1 MAQPLESPS
10 TDEAG
15 GFESESHREERVAAL
30 LEELLVAKRRGGVVD
45 VEFVAAQ
52 HPDLAAELR
61 QLWGV
66 AALAE
71 EFQSESE
78 ITLQWHDGRARQPAA
93 ALAVP
98 NNRGSRLALLPD
110 RDFGDYELL
119 EELGRG
125 GMGVVYRARQL
136 SLDRIVALKIILRGA
151 AASLADLARFRGEA
165 ETAARLNHPSIV
177 PVYEVGQQGDLPF
190 FTMRYVE
197 GHTLA
202 RRIADGPLPARE
214 AARILAPIARAIAA
228 AHQQGVLHRDLKPSN
243 VLIDENGEP
252 YVSDFGLAKRLT
264 PESDDDAAI
273 ADAAQLTQTGAIIG
287 TPGYMSPEQAAG
299 SRGSI
304 GPASDVYSLGAIL
317 YATLTGRPPF
327 QGATPVDTVLLVL
340 EQEPIAPQLLNPR
353 VDRDLEMIAMKC
365 LQKPVELRY
374 ASAAELAGD
383 LEAYLANEPI
393 AARSGR
399 FSGIV
404 TRAFRETHHVSILEN
419 WGLLWMLH
427 AAVLLVLCLVTNG
440 FQLAGVASRWPYIG
454 LWTIGLGSWAAIFWN
469 LRHRS
474 GPITFVERQIAHV
487 WAGSMIIDTS
497 MYVIEWQLGLA
508 VLTLSPVLGPVSG
521 AVFLIK
527 AAMLSGRFYIHA
539 AVLCLTGIA
548 MAWLQVQTFMPN
560 LGLTLFGLVSAAC
573 FALPGWKYWR
583 QVRRMRDA

>member
-1 MAQPLESPS
+1 MGSLPNKPDPAANDRDERLAELVESLLGAAR
-10 TDEAG
+10 AG
-15 GFESESHREERVAAL
+15 QTVDLDAVAA
-30 LEELLVAKRRGGVVD
+30 A
-45 VEFVAAQ
+45 
-52 HPDLAAELR
+52 HPDLADELR
-61 QLWGV
+61 ELWGV

-71 EFQSESE
+71 EFQSESDA
-78 ITLQWHDGRARQPAA
+78 TAQWASAQNAA
-93 ALAVP
+93 AGKPWPARSGIPLD
-98 NNRGSRLALLPD
+98 G
-110 RDFGDYELL
+110 DFGDYELL

-125 GMGVVYRARQL
+125 GMGVVYRARQR
-136 SLDRIVALKIILRGA
+136 SLDRIVALKIVLRGA
-151 AASLADLARFRGEA
+151 TASLADLARFRGEA

-177 PVYEVGQQGDLPF
+177 PVYEVGQHGDLPY
-190 FTMRYVE
+190 FTMRYVAGE
-197 GHTLA
+197 TLA
-202 RRIADGPLPARE
+202 QRVAAGPLPPRE
-214 AARILAPIARAIAA
+214 AARLLAPIARAIGA

-243 VLIDENGEP
+243 VLIDEQAEA

-264 PESDDDAAI
+264 PASDDGTQPHD
-273 ADAAQLTQTGAIIG
+273 AQLTQTGAILG

-340 EQEPIAPQLLNPR
+340 EQDPVAPQLLNPR

-374 ASAAELAGD
+374 ASAAELADD
-383 LEAYLANEPI
+383 LDAYLANEPI

-399 FSGIV
+399 FSGII

-427 AAVLLVLCLVTNG
+427 AAVLLVLCMITNG
-440 FQLAGVASRWPYIG
+440 FQLAGVTSRWPYIA

-487 WAGSMIIDTS
+487 WAGSMIIDAS
-497 MYVIEWQLGLA
+497 MYVIEWQLGLQ

-521 AVFLIK
+521 AVFLMK
-527 AAMLSGRFYIHA
+527 AAMLSGKFYVHA
-539 AVLCLTGIA
+539 AVLCLTGVA
-548 MAWLQVQTFMPN
+548 MAWLQVQTVMPN
-560 LGLTLFGLVSAAC
+560 LGLTLFGVVSGVC

-583 QVRRMRDA
+583 QVRRAGKARP

>member
-1 MAQPLESPS
+1 MAQPLESS
-10 TDEAG
+10 SAG
-15 GFESESHREERVAAL
+15 KASGSHQASDHEERIAAL
-30 LEELLVAKRRGGVVD
+30 LEELLAAKRRGGTVN
-45 VEFVAAQ
+45 VELIAAQ
-52 HPDLAAELR
+52 HPDLSTELR
-61 QLWGV
+61 ELWAI

-78 ITLQWHDGRARQPAA
+78 VTQQWHDGRARQPAA
-93 ALAVP
+93 AFAAA
-98 NNRGSRLALLPD
+98 NKRETRFHSLPD
-110 RDFGDYELL
+110 RDFGDYQLL

-151 AASLADLARFRGEA
+151 TASLADLARFRGEA

-202 RRIADGPLPARE
+202 SRVADGPLPGRE
-214 AARILAPIARAIAA
+214 AARLLAPIARAIAA

-264 PESDDDAAI
+264 PDSDDAAAI

-340 EQEPIAPQLLNPR
+340 EQEPAPPQLLNPR

-365 LQKPVELRY
+365 LQKPIELRY
-374 ASAAELAGD
+374 ATADDLADD
-383 LEAYLANEPI
+383 LDAYLANEPI
-393 AARSGR
+393 SARSGR

-440 FQLAGVASRWPYIG
+440 FQLAGVTSRWPYIG

-521 AVFLIK
+521 AVFLMK

-583 QVRRMRDA
+583 QVKRR

>member
-1 MAQPLESPS
+1 MAQPLESS
-10 TDEAG
+10 SAG
-15 GFESESHREERVAAL
+15 KASGSHQASDHEERIAAL
-30 LEELLVAKRRGGVVD
+30 LEELLAAKRRGETID
-45 VEFVAAQ
+45 LALIAAR

-61 QLWGV
+61 ELWAIAV
-66 AALAE
+66 LAE

-78 ITLQWHDGRARQPAA
+78 VTQQWHDGRARQPAA
-93 ALAVP
+93 AFVAA
-98 NNRGSRLALLPD
+98 NKHETRLPSLPD
-110 RDFGDYELL
+110 RDFGDYQLL

-151 AASLADLARFRGEA
+151 TASLADLARFRGEA

-202 RRIADGPLPARE
+202 RRVADGPLPGRE
-214 AARILAPIARAIAA
+214 AARLLAPIARAIAA

-264 PESDDDAAI
+264 PDSDDAAAT

-340 EQEPIAPQLLNPR
+340 EQEPAPPQLLNPR

-374 ASAAELAGD
+374 ASAADLADD
-383 LEAYLANEPI
+383 LDAYLANEPI
-393 AARSGR
+393 SARSGR

-440 FQLAGVASRWPYIG
+440 FQLAGVTSRWPYIG

-474 GPITFVERQIAHV
+474 GPITFVERQIAHI

-497 MYVIEWQLGLA
+497 MYIIEWQLGLA

-521 AVFLIK
+521 AVFLMK

-560 LGLTLFGLVSAAC
+560 LGLTLFGVVSAAC

-583 QVRRMRDA
+583 QVKKR

>member
-1 MAQPLESPS
+1 MAPKAHESS
-10 TDEAG
+10 EAA
-15 GFESESHREERVAAL
+15 EVRDARLAELVEQL
-30 LEELLVAKRRGGVVD
+30 LATTRRGGTVD
-45 VEFVAAQ
+45 VELIAAQ
-52 HPDLAAELR
+52 HPDLSAELR
-61 QLWGV
+61 ELWAI

-71 EFQSESE
+71 EFQSEPE
-78 ITLQWHDGRARQPAA
+78 VTQQWHDGRARQPAA
-93 ALAVP
+93 AFAAANKRDMRISP
-98 NNRGSRLALLPD
+98 LPD
-110 RDFGDYELL
+110 RDFGDYQLL

-151 AASLADLARFRGEA
+151 TASLADLARFRGEA

-202 RRIADGPLPARE
+202 SRVADGPLPGRE
-214 AARILAPIARAIAA
+214 AARLLAPIARAIAA

-264 PESDDDAAI
+264 PDSDDAVAI

-365 LQKPVELRY
+365 LQKPIELRY
-374 ASAAELAGD
+374 TTADDLADD
-383 LEAYLANEPI
+383 LYAYLANEPI
-393 AARSGR
+393 SARSGR

-404 TRAFRETHHVSILEN
+404 TRAFRETHHVNILEN

-440 FQLAGVASRWPYIG
+440 FQLAGVTSRWPYIG

-497 MYVIEWQLGLA
+497 MYIIEWQLGLA

-521 AVFLIK
+521 AVFLMK

-548 MAWLQVQTFMPN
+548 MAWLQVQSFMPN

-583 QVRRMRDA
+583 QVKRR